1 MTIST
6 VPPDRNL
13 PISPMRYDPRF
24 QAETKADHFDL
35 ASAIGLVRRRMIM
48 IITITVLLMVPAV
61 NMISGLKPT
70 YQAWARL
77 IVHQPLANA
86 LGADDTSRGDL
97 LDVKSETE
105 RLLSRSIAER
115 VVREMRLNAL
125 PEFNPALRKIS
136 FIERIRAK
144 LRGLFDTKK
153 SAPVGDGL
161 EATIPEFY
169 QALGVWHEEKSEVIQ
184 ISFTATDAELAAAV
198 PNRVV
203 SIYLDE
209 RKDSVSGRLDAAE
222 EWIRQRITEQQVRSD
237 IARDTARNYQE
248 SMDIVSREDAQDER
262 IKTLLEVTGRQGKIE
277 ESRMEVKATI
287 SMLAAANDA
296 SVAVQNIV
304 VPDSIATKQR
314 DLHAQE
320 QDLARLLQTYDGN
333 AEAVV
338 DLREKI
344 QQSRLDLD
352 LANKQYLQTMRA
364 KLVALDREA
373 NAVQSIL
380 AVAQEKRTRDALAQT
395 ELTRLQRIAE
405 KEQAALDKLEDQ
417 RRDLAAKAKLPGA
430 ELEVFSPASVP
441 LVSQGRGRLFYLVGA
456 LLAAISAAVTAAFVI
471 EMWDRTVRSF
481 DQIARTPRTIPAGLI
496 PRLARRENS
505 KTMFDHM
512 PVPMFDEA
520 IRTVVLS
527 LKQSSGGKLPNSIV
541 VTSAHS
547 GEGKS
552 LVARSLAIELAAA
565 AIPVL
570 LVDADFRRGKL
581 DSFFRSELTHG
592 LSEFLNGQ
600 ADIRDIVYR
609 HPSGIHFIPS
619 GKSRLQRRTRSNGMA
634 EIIEMA
640 GAAGHI
646 VIFDSAPVLVSTDT
660 VHLTALTERTLAV
673 VRWGR
678 TSRRAFEFGLQQM
691 KSSRN
696 SEILVA
702 INNVNPKTHALYN
715 FSDSELFSKSLMK
728 YYDQKPEYNTHKGNL
743 SILEI
748 VRTVKHHFL
757 LHWYSS

>member
-6 VPPDRNL
+6 LPPDRNL

-35 ASAIGLVRRRMIM
+35 ASAIGLVRRRMVL
-48 IITITVLLMVPAV
+48 IIVITVLLMVPAA
-61 NMISGLKPT
+61 NAISGLKPT

-77 IVHQPLANA
+77 IVHQPLATA

-125 PEFNPALRKIS
+125 QEFNPALRKVS
-136 FIERIRAK
+136 FINRIRAK

-153 SAPVGDGL
+153 SALPVGDGI
-161 EATIPEFY
+161 EATIPEYY
-169 QALGVWHEEKSEVIQ
+169 QALGVWHEDKSEVIQ
-184 ISFTATDAELAAAV
+184 ISFTASDAELAAAV
-198 PNRVV
+198 PNRLV

-209 RKDSVSGRLDAAE
+209 RRESVRGRLDAAA
-222 EWIRQRITEQQVRSD
+222 EWIRQRITEQQARSD
-237 IARDTARNYQE
+237 IARDAARNYQE
-248 SMDIVSREDAQDER
+248 SMDIVSKEDAQDER
-262 IKTLLEVTGRQGKIE
+262 IKTLLELTGREGKIE
-277 ESRMEVKATI
+277 ESRIEVKATI
-287 SMLAAANDA
+287 SALEATDNA
-296 SVAVQNIV
+296 SVAVQNII
-304 VPDSIATKQR
+304 VPDSITAKQR

-320 QDLARLLQTYDGN
+320 QDLARFLETYDGN

-338 DLREKI
+338 DLRRKI
-344 QQSRLDLD
+344 EQSRIDLD
-352 LANKQYLQTMRA
+352 IATKQYLLAMRA
-364 KLVALDREA
+364 KLAALDHEA

-380 AVAQEKRTRDALAQT
+380 AGAQERRTRDALAQT

-405 KEQAALDKLEDQ
+405 KEQATLDKLEDQ
-417 RRDLAAKAKLPGA
+417 RRDLAAKARLPGA

-456 LLAAISAAVTAAFVI
+456 LVAAISAAVTAAFVI

-481 DQIARTPRTIPAGLI
+481 DQIARIARTIPAGLI

-505 KTMFDHM
+505 KTMFEHM

-527 LKQSSGGKLPNSIV
+527 LKQSNGGKLPNSIV

-570 LVDADFRRGKL
+570 LVDGDLRRGKL

-592 LSEFLNGQ
+592 LNEFLNGQ
-600 ADIRDIVYR
+600 ADIHDIVYR

-619 GKSRLQRRTRSNGMA
+619 GKPSLQRRIRSNGLA
-634 EIIEMA
+634 EILEMA
-640 GAAGHI
+640 GAAGQI

-673 VRWGR
+673 VKWGR
-678 TSRRAFEFGLQQM
+678 TSRRAFEFSLQQM

-702 INNVNPKTHALYN
+702 INNVNPKNHALYN

-728 YYDQKPEYNTHKGNL
+728 YYDPKPEYITTHGNR

-748 VRTVKHHFL
+748 VRTMKHHFL
-757 LHWYSS
+757 LH